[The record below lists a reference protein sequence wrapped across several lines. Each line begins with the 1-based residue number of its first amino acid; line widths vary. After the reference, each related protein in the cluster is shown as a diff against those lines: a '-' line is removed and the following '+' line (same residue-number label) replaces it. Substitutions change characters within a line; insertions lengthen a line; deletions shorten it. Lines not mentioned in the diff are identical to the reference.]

1 LKKKQK
7 KASVSNLKGDI
18 IGGLVAAV
26 VAIPGNVAFGMLAFA
41 PLGPDYLGIAVLAG
55 MYTSVF
61 ASGIAALLGK
71 TRIMISGPEAPSAL
85 LIAALISHIL
95 SSGGIFDGNLILAMA
110 FITVFFS
117 GLFQVLFGVLR
128 LGALIKFISYPV
140 IAGIVNGTALLI
152 VIGQIGP
159 FMGLPP
165 TGLLDLFSQLGNIQM
180 PSMTVSVVTFALII
194 WGRSLIPRIPASV
207 LGIIGGTLLYYILA
221 SVGFSGGL
229 GGDLG
234 EIPIGLP
241 TLGYMTHFASIP
253 FNPSYRELLPVVIGT
268 AFTIAVLH
276 SVNSLLSVVYL
287 RALTQKRP
295 DGNLELVGQ
304 GIGNIV
310 ASCFGGL
317 PADGH
322 IGRSVVNY
330 ESGGR
335 TRLSVVVS
343 SVSILL
349 LLIFFGKA
357 IGRIPQAVMTGVVM
371 GIGLLIIDTSIL
383 KMIRNIIGRRI
394 VEHIETVVNIGIVL
408 LVMGVTIA
416 VDLVTA
422 VAVGIGVSLVI
433 FITQMSSSVI
443 RRTHFGSNF
452 NSKKQ
457 RFQEAMELLLKYKE
471 KIVVVELEGAL
482 FFASADTLGQKVE
495 SLVDAGA
502 RFVVLDLKRLNR
514 IDSTGAKI
522 LVQTRDQLDKKKCHL
537 YISYLSAEDEKY
549 VIMKDFGVIDA
560 FGEENIFHDTSQ
572 ALEHSEDELLRLLLN
587 EGDGETAVPIQKLL
601 EYNGLSNH
609 EIRVMT
615 DHLIK
620 KNYQC
625 GEYIVRQGEKGDSMF
640 FLEKGKA
647 DVVIELKE
655 SNQYKRLLSVS
666 PGAILG
672 EMAILDGA
680 PRAAD
685 IVVVDPTTCYILT
698 SKALESIKNKFPKV
712 AMSFYIILARL
723 ISHRLRIAN
732 DSIAELEA

>member
-1 LKKKQK
+1 MKKKQK
-7 KASVSNLKGDI
+7 KTSVSNVKGDI
-18 IGGLVAAV
+18 IAGLVTAV

-61 ASGIAALLGK
+61 ASAIAALLGK
-71 TRIMISGPEAPSAL
+71 TKIMISGPEAPSAL

-95 SSGGIFDGNLILAMA
+95 SSGEAFDGNLILAIA
-110 FITVFFS
+110 FITVFLS
-117 GLFQVLFGVLR
+117 GLFQILFGVLR

-159 FMGLPP
+159 FLGLQA
-165 TGLLDLFSQLGNIQM
+165 TGLLDLFSQLGNIQI
-180 PSMTVSVVTFALII
+180 PSMAVSIVTFALII

-207 LGIIGGTLLYYILA
+207 LGIICGTLLYYFLA
-221 SVGFSGGL
+221 SVGFSEGL
-229 GGDLG
+229 GKDLG
-234 EIPIGLP
+234 KIPIGLP
-241 TLGYMTHFASIP
+241 TLEYMAHFAAIP
-253 FNPSYRELLPVVIGT
+253 FNPSYRGLLPVVIGT

-295 DGNLELVGQ
+295 NGNLELVGQ
-304 GIGNIV
+304 GIGNLV

-343 SVSILL
+343 SISILL
-349 LLIFFGKA
+349 LLIFFGKV
-357 IGRIPQAVMTGVVM
+357 IGRIPRAVMAGVVM
-371 GIGLLIIDTSIL
+371 GIGLLITDTSIL
-383 KMIRNIIGRRI
+383 KMIRNIIGRPI
-394 VEHIETVVNIGIVL
+394 AEHIETVVNIGIVL

-416 VDLVTA
+416 CNLITA
-422 VAVGIGVSLVI
+422 VAVGIGVSLLV
-433 FITQMSSSVI
+433 FITQMSRSVI

-522 LVQTRDQLDKKKCHL
+522 LVQTRDQLEKKKCHL

-560 FGEENIFHDTSQ
+560 FGKKTIFHDTSM
-572 ALEHSEDELLRLLLN
+572 AVEHCEDELLRLLLN
-587 EGDGETAVPIQKLL
+587 EGDGETPVPIQKLL
-601 EYNGLSNH
+601 EYNGLSDH

-620 KNYQC
+620 KRYQC

-640 FLEKGKA
+640 FLEQGKA

-655 SNQYKRLLSVS
+655 SNQYKRLLSVT

-698 SKALESIKNKFPKV
+698 NKALESIKNKFPQV